1 MHLDW
6 AILDSLQKKADTLKP
21 DSEIVV
27 KLTQEQLWK
36 TLKWKLK
43 NGAFFEYN
51 PKENKVVIYKAS
63 DPECVAWVMFEDGE
77 NIKEAEDV
85 CSDEIKISLDVEG
98 LDERVAQK
106 EQQVAQK
113 EQQVVQKEQQV
124 NKKMA
129 SVDSEVIFTDNITNF
144 LKEILFII
152 DNKKLTDNEV
162 SVLENY
168 IDKIEIW
175 LKWMKEKMF
184 LSMTDNERKLRIKQ
198 LKQILWF
205 MDSIK
210 NYNKKESKRLD
221 KIKQRIEN
229 MIKELSGAVLV
240 ASK

>member
-1 MHLDW
+1 MPLDW

-51 PKENKVVIYKAS
+51 SKENKVVIYKAS
-63 DPECVAWVMFEDGE
+63 DPECVTWVMFEDGE

-85 CSDEIKISLDVEG
+85 CSDEIKVSLDIEG
-98 LDERVAQK
+98 LDEKLEKSKQELVKSKQELEKSKQK
-106 EQQVAQK
+106 L
-113 EQQVVQKEQQV
+113 
-124 NKKMA
+124 A
-129 SVDSEVIFTDNITNF
+129 SVDSEVIFTGNITNF

-175 LKWMKEKMF
+175 LKWMKEKNF
-184 LSMTDNERKLRIKQ
+184 LSMTDNEQKLRIKQ

-210 NYNKKESKRLD
+210 NYNKKESKKLD

-229 MIKELSGAVLV
+229 MVKELSGAVLV
-240 ASK
+240 VSK